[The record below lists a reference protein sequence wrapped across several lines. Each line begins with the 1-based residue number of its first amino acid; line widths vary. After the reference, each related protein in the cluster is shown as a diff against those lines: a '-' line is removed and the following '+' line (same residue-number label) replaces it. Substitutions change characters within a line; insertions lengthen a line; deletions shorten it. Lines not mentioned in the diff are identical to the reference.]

1 MLSCWWVTERKRNL
15 ICILLLFS
23 VSQGMFLEQKGP
35 EEKFIRGERENCKRH
50 SQCFSMNS
58 KNLARQITFQSI
70 RRLPAELSLRH
81 CLNDKPLE
89 TDTYYNFQKS
99 EQIHFHTSQPLNL
112 LPVPEPKWNIDE
124 MAHEHL
130 KKAVVIR
137 RLKNISVPA
146 ILCPRRF
153 FILAIQI
160 NNTNIG

>member
-35 EEKFIRGERENCKRH
+35 EEFIRGERENCKIH

-58 KNLARQITFQSI
+58 KNLTRQITFQSI
-70 RRLPAELSLRH
+70 RSLPVELSLRH

-89 TDTYYNFQKS
+89 TDTYYNFQNS
-99 EQIHFHTSQPLNL
+99 EQIHFHISQPLNL

-124 MAHEHL
+124 MAHGHL
-130 KKAVVIR
+130 KKAVVTR
-137 RLKNISVPA
+137 RLKNISVCA
-146 ILCPRRF
+146 ISSPRRF
-153 FILAIQI
+153 F
-160 NNTNIG
+160 NTSNWNK